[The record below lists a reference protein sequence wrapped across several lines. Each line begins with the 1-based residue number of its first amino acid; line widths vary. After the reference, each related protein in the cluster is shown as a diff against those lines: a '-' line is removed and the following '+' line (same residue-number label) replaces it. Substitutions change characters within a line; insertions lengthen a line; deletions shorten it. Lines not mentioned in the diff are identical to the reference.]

1 MTRHDET
8 RQVVVKVYGARR
20 QVYTGNVVLTAPA
33 DASDDEIGMFLE
45 GMADQL
51 PEPDDW
57 DEQDDDHEVEIIGDA
72 DPIVLGIAPHGD
84 EPTAVLGRDEDGYL
98 SLGDDEK

>member
-1 MTRHDET
+1 MARHDET

-20 QVYTGNVVLTAPA
+20 VVCTGKVVLTVPA
-33 DASDDEIGMFLE
+33 DASDDEIGEFLE
-45 GMADQL
+45 GLADEL

-57 DEQDDDHEVEIIGDA
+57 DEQDDDEVEVIGDA
-72 DPIVLGIAPHGD
+72 DPVVLGIAPHGD

-98 SLGDDEK
+98 SWEE